1 MSSSSASAPSAAA
14 VAQQEAA
21 LRKLEAERDRLVA
34 EVLTLQEAMSTSKAC
49 EECVA
54 AAASRR
60 AGGEAGASLAR
71 LLVSGALAHPAS
83 FAYDARARSGAH
95 LRANRRL
102 VPPRSPRARR
112 LVKYVESTPEPFAEG
127 GKDGGPNPWTQ
138 QVVGGQQ
145 CCVVT

>member
-71 LLVSGALAHPAS
+71 LLVCALAHPAS
-83 FAYDARARSGAH
+83 FTYDARARSGAH